1 MGLMMKMGLMMTDF
15 FLEVGGTT
23 AFRPGNHALCRSC
36 PLVTPYYCRLGD
48 LLCYSCT
55 LYLSTFLCVCIC
67 VIFVFFVYFG
77 LFSFTAFSFS
87 TMILLVGSFDL

>member
-36 PLVTPYYCRLGD
+36 PLVTPYYCRLGACCVIVVRCIC
-48 LLCYSCT
+48 LL
-55 LYLSTFLCVCIC
+55 FCVCMHTC
-67 VIFVFFVYFG
+67 NFCFLSDFG
-77 LFSFTAFSFS
+77 GCFPLQLSPSV
-87 TMILLVGSFDL
+87 L